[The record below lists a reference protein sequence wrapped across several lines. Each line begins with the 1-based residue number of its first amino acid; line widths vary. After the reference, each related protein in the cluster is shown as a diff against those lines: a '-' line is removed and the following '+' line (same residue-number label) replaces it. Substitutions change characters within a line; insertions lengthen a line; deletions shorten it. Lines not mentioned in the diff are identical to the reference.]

1 MEKMFEQIQ
10 VILTLNDSNVE
21 NIDKIIGVN
30 AQKELLRW
38 YGFTNIK
45 FCYDIKA
52 CSMDSF
58 KQYFLIIELKKYFD
72 TNFKE
77 LCIKCLSSKKNTKI
91 EVEEAGKLYWICNEK
106 IEEDIIKE
114 YKRQNYTYIFS
125 WKPLKLIDL
134 DKNFSENYY
143 VEYSQC
149 KPALFLDRDGVINE
163 LVFNDDIEQYD
174 SPLKLDEIKI
184 IPRVSEALRSLK
196 NGDYRLIIISNQP
209 AAAKGKIHLTD
220 LYEINRKIIEI
231 LNQEGIHF
239 DEIMICDHYPRK
251 VCEDDYWGLVQ
262 NCNCRKPKPG
272 LIMRVLEKYNIDLD
286 KSFIIGDSYT
296 DILLGKTLGINSV
309 LVGEMKCEVCKKFN
323 DDTKPDYIV
332 KSLYEF
338 VKTILNTEILFED
351 KGKIGMEI
359 KEYINEYLRETREI
373 LEKVDIKEIEKT
385 CYLLNKLKK
394 NNGRLFI
401 IGVGGSAAN
410 ASHAVNDFRKI
421 CKIEAYTPTD
431 NVAEITAQTND
442 GGFEYIFLNWLKESR
457 FNSNDMLM
465 VYSVGGGTENTSY
478 NLVLAMR
485 YAIECNSKIVS
496 IVSRDGG
503 YAKKMSTI
511 CIHIPVVQETRI
523 TAHCEELQGI
533 MIHLLVNCLKE
544 YDLKTS

>member
-196 NGDYRLIIISNQP
+196 NGDYSYFKSTSCSKRKNSF
-209 AAAKGKIHLTD
+209 
-220 LYEINRKIIEI
+220 NR
-231 LNQEGIHF
+231 
-239 DEIMICDHYPRK
+239 
-251 VCEDDYWGLVQ
+251 
-262 NCNCRKPKPG
+262 
-272 LIMRVLEKYNIDLD
+272 
-286 KSFIIGDSYT
+286 
-296 DILLGKTLGINSV
+296 
-309 LVGEMKCEVCKKFN
+309 
-323 DDTKPDYIV
+323 
-332 KSLYEF
+332 
-338 VKTILNTEILFED
+338 
-351 KGKIGMEI
+351 
-359 KEYINEYLRETREI
+359 
-373 LEKVDIKEIEKT
+373 
-385 CYLLNKLKK
+385 
-394 NNGRLFI
+394 
-401 IGVGGSAAN
+401 
-410 ASHAVNDFRKI
+410 
-421 CKIEAYTPTD
+421 
-431 NVAEITAQTND
+431 
-442 GGFEYIFLNWLKESR
+442 
-457 FNSNDMLM
+457 
-465 VYSVGGGTENTSY
+465 
-478 NLVLAMR
+478 
-485 YAIECNSKIVS
+485 S
-496 IVSRDGG
+496 I
-503 YAKKMSTI
+503 
-511 CIHIPVVQETRI
+511 
-523 TAHCEELQGI
+523 
-533 MIHLLVNCLKE
+533 
-544 YDLKTS
+544 

>member
-359 KEYINEYLRETREI
+359 KEYINEYLRETKEI

-394 NNGRLFI
+394 NNGILFI
-401 IGVGGSAAN
+401 IGV
-410 ASHAVNDFRKI
+410 
-421 CKIEAYTPTD
+421 
-431 NVAEITAQTND
+431 
-442 GGFEYIFLNWLKESR
+442 
-457 FNSNDMLM
+457 
-465 VYSVGGGTENTSY
+465 
-478 NLVLAMR
+478 
-485 YAIECNSKIVS
+485 
-496 IVSRDGG
+496 
-503 YAKKMSTI
+503 
-511 CIHIPVVQETRI
+511 
-523 TAHCEELQGI
+523 
-533 MIHLLVNCLKE
+533 
-544 YDLKTS
+544 